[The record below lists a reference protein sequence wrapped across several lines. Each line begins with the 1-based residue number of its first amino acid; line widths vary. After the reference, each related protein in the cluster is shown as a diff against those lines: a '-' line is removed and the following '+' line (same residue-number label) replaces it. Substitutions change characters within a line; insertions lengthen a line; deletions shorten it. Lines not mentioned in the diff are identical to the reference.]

1 MLPFSCGRHGNYCH
15 PPCWSGLSHRLP
27 AAPQPAL
34 STAPGPHAE
43 PCWAVGWDLGPR
55 SWVGTRH
62 LGGGGWGRGH
72 HPKGC
77 GAGSELCRQRA
88 LLCVTSE
95 QSYPTTGMGFLHQTT
110 SCSPH
115 VWLKFTFTSQV
126 MSSTDSISPLNWEG
140 KDDPTNTAVPV
151 SHRTRAGL
159 GAQCWWLLIALL
171 L

>member
-1 MLPFSCGRHGNYCH
+1 MLVWLVTQTACCSAASAEHGTGS
-15 PPCWSGLSHRLP
+15 PCR
-27 AAPQPAL
+27 AL
-34 STAPGPHAE
+34 LGCRVGFGPT
-43 PCWAVGWDLGPR
+43 VLGWDPAP
-55 SWVGTRH
+55 W
-62 LGGGGWGRGH
+62 GGGWERGH

-95 QSYPTTGMGFLHQTT
+95 QSYPTTGMGFLHQTI

-115 VWLKFTFTSQV
+115 VWLKFTFTSHV
-126 MSSTDSISPLNWEG
+126 MSSTDSISPLIWEG

-159 GAQCWWLLIALL
+159 GAKCWWLLIALL